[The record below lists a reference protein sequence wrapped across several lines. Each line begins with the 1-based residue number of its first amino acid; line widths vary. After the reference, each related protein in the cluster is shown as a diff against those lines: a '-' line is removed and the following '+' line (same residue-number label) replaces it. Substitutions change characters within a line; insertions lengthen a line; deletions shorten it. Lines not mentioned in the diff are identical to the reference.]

1 MRPCHWKQ
9 KGDSVAARKTIGQSY
24 DPALEGTGMRSGGYR
39 FTAVTVGILVKVL
52 MRKLWSGMDNIPKT
66 GAVLLAVN
74 HISYADPLN
83 TALYVNNSGRHPR
96 FLAKAELL
104 KVPGLT
110 FLMNDTGQI
119 PVYRET
125 REAGAAL
132 VNAVKRLEAG
142 GCVVVYPEGTITKDP
157 DLWPMSARTGIARL
171 FLATGAP
178 VIPISQWGAQNLP
191 GKWRPWRRVPVKMHA
206 GPPLDLARFAGREAT
221 PQLLDEITD
230 IVMAAIRQGVGA
242 QRDQPVPAVVWD
254 NRRKEHVAIQGPST
268 PEGSEGAIEGG
279 QQQASRNRRRSA

>member
-1 MRPCHWKQ
+1 M
-9 KGDSVAARKTIGQSY
+9 ATRKTTEQCY
-24 DPALEGTGMRSGGYR
+24 DPSLEGTGMRSGGYR
-39 FTAVTVGILVKVL
+39 FSRVTIGALVKVL
-52 MRKLWSGMDNIPKT
+52 MRKVWSGMDNIPAT
-66 GAVLLAVN
+66 GPVLLAVN

-83 TALYVNNSGRHPR
+83 TALYVNNAGRQPR

-104 KVPGLT
+104 KVPGLR

-157 DLWPMSARTGIARL
+157 EHWPMVARTGIARL

-178 VIPISQWGAQNLP
+178 VIPISQWGAQELP
-191 GKWRPWRRVPVKMHA
+191 GKWRPWRRVAVKMHA
-206 GPPLDLARFAGREAT
+206 GPALDLSRFEGREPT
-221 PQLLDEITD
+221 PALLDEITD
-230 IVMAAIRQGVGA
+230 LVMAAIRAGVSA
-242 QRDQPVPAVVWD
+242 QRGEPAPSVVWD
-254 NRRKEHVAIQGPST
+254 NRRKEHVP
-268 PEGSEGAIEGG
+268 IEGRRPSAVG
-279 QQQASRNRRRSA
+279 DSGRQDDVTQEQATKSRRKTA